1 MRVTGAGAGCLPS
14 ALHHHLPAANISA
27 VDLDPE
33 ILSLGRLFFGLVE
46 GERLQL
52 QCTDGLDF
60 MADTAREGREYD
72 VIMIDVADTSPV
84 AGYAV
89 EDEGLTAPPAAFLSS
104 AAIERASQCLR

>member
-1 MRVTGAGAGCLPS
+1 
-14 ALHHHLPAANISA
+14 
-27 VDLDPE
+27 
-33 ILSLGRLFFGLVE
+33 
-46 GERLQL
+46 
-52 QCTDGLDF
+52 